1 MARSPSNKGI
11 SKRNTNVPPAA
22 RNTQDNT
29 RGIIPGLTA
38 GTTFGEGKKIKEQV
52 EQGGGLPNTARE
64 STLRKA
70 QQEGMQRRG
79 MKPPAIDVFAATD
92 RKSEPVTAGLDFGP
106 GISPPATNQVLQA
119 EEIRNFVY
127 DSWLETG
134 DDSLLEFL

>member
-1 MARSPSNKGI
+1 MKMVRPNKKI
-11 SKRNTNVPPAA
+11 TKRNANVPPAA

-38 GTTFGEGKKIKEQV
+38 GTTYGEGKEIKEQV
-52 EQGGGLPNTARE
+52 AATGGLPKVTDLPQPQAP
-64 STLRKA
+64 KQA
-70 QQEGMQRRG
+70 MPQM
-79 MKPPAIDVFAATD
+79 DVFASTQ
-92 RKSEPVTAGLDFGP
+92 RPSEPVTSGLDFGP

>member
-1 MARSPSNKGI
+1 MARSPSNKGL
-11 SKRNTNVPPAA
+11 SKNKYNGSSRSIGRNPGGMVA
-22 RNTQDNT
+22 
-29 RGIIPGLTA
+29 GLTA
-38 GTTFGEGKKIKEQV
+38 GTTFGEGKEIKEQV

-92 RKSEPVTAGLDFGP
+92 RKSEPVTSGLDFGP